1 MPEANRIVMK
11 CYYKSKPKV
20 NGYRQRMHVIWRD
33 MGMINKT
40 ELRLI
45 DQQSQVKKKLWLTN
59 LEPD

>member
-11 CYYKSKPKV
+11 YYYKSKPKV

-45 DQQSQVKKKLWLTN
+45 NQQSQVKKKL
-59 LEPD
+59 

>member
-45 DQQSQVKKKLWLTN
+45 NQQSQVKKKL
-59 LEPD
+59 